1 MDLTKGENMKNKK
14 NGNPTLTLDLINRFS
29 KEIKDKEKEKQT
41 IHYMQH
47 FMISNYVLDKDGQ
60 ILELRK

>member
-1 MDLTKGENMKNKK
+1 MKNKK

-29 KEIKDKEKEKQT
+29 KEMKDKEKEKQT

-47 FMISNYVLDKDGQ
+47 FMISNSNYVLDKDGQ
-60 ILELRK
+60 IIELRK